1 MRGIKKLNWMALT
14 ALFAAVL
21 LFAEPVAP
29 WHAFSDQERMPDVPG
44 TSLRSDI
51 VLPRGTGDKCA
62 NAATS
67 LHKALLVCG
76 DGFPCDLK
84 CAASWNSAMRD
95 TRRIIDTRCGAVEA
109 LMNKHLQAG
118 KVLEDSVFRMSEWSM
133 LKAWC
138 QRESV
143 CGRASD
149 HRPLVNPC
157 SDIEGQCRDKASGEG
172 TASGCVQLLPP
183 SSVCPV
189 FVPLTWRAVQAYQ
202 AQELGCVGGLSTLA
216 DEEYFSWAC
225 IHEIA
230 CPYLVT
236 HQDYACFKYSH
247 IRGEFHFWD
256 VNSNLNLVPPL
267 SQVSASFCHADGTST
282 LRDARSGQ
290 PIDLSTVTFVFERYL
305 GSNSMQTS
313 QSGAAPDLGDG
324 GCRGFALA
332 KRSRFRVQIDAG
344 RVYYK
349 VCQTSCP
356 MISSRPNFF
365 CTSATPLLFF

>member
-1 MRGIKKLNWMALT
+1 MALT
-14 ALFAAVL
+14 ALLAAVL
-21 LFAEPVAP
+21 LFSKPVAP
-29 WHAFSDQERMPDVPG
+29 WHAFSDQEHMPDVPG

-51 VLPRGTGDKCA
+51 VLPRGTGDRCST
-62 NAATS
+62 AAAS
-67 LHKALLVCG
+67 LQKALLVCG

-95 TRRIIDTRCGAVEA
+95 TRRIIDIRCGAVEA
-109 LMNKHLQAG
+109 LMNQHLQAG
-118 KVLEDSVFRMSEWSM
+118 MEREDSVFRLSEWGT

-157 SDIEGQCRDKASGEG
+157 SDTEGQCRDKASRDG
-172 TASGCVQLLPP
+172 TASECVQLAPP

-189 FVPLTWRAVQAYQ
+189 FATLTWRAVQAYQ
-202 AQELGCVGGLSTLA
+202 EQGLGCVGGLSTLA
-216 DEEYFSWAC
+216 DEEYFTWAC
-225 IHEIA
+225 IHDSS
-230 CPYLVT
+230 CPFLVT
-236 HQDYACFKYSH
+236 LNDYACFKYSH

-256 VNSNLNLVPPL
+256 VNSKLNLVPPP
-267 SQVSASFCHADGTST
+267 SQVSASFCHADGTPT

-313 QSGAAPDLGDG
+313 QSGAALDLGDG
-324 GCRGFALA
+324 GCRDFALT
-332 KRSRFRVQIDAG
+332 KNSRFRVQIDAG

-349 VCQTSCP
+349 VCDTSP
-356 MISSRPNFF
+356 IFPPRK
-365 CTSATPLLFF
+365 